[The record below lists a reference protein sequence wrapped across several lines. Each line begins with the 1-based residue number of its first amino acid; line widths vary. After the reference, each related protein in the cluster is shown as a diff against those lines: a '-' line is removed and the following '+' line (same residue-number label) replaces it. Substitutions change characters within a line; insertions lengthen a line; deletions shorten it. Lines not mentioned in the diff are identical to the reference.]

1 MPRSLYGVII
11 PDSEE
16 EDSEEEENLRPQQGQ
31 QQRLISETQAAAED
45 LLAACG
51 SPAACGGAAAV
62 AVAPRLPAWLSDVA
76 LRAPSVTLVL
86 PRDARGVLGHDTRC
100 LVLPGRQAT
109 AEALLRLIH
118 GHYQVRLGAPLGSQG
133 ARWAGRAAPARAVDR
148 QAAAQA
154 AAWKTRK
161 PQAANSKQRA

>member
-1 MPRSLYGVII
+1 MPHSLYGVII

-16 EDSEEEENLRPQQGQ
+16 EDSDEENLRPQQGQ
-31 QQRLISETQAAAED
+31 EQRLFSETQAAAED

-51 SPAACGGAAAV
+51 SPDAGGGAAA
-62 AVAPRLPAWLSDVA
+62 AAAAPRLPAWLGDVA

-86 PRDARGVLGHDTRC
+86 PRDAHGVLGHDTRC
-100 LVLPGRQAT
+100 FVLPGRQAT

-118 GHYQVRLGAPLGSQG
+118 GHYQVRPGAPLGSQG